1 MGEEAHRRSRP
12 LLRPPIHNH
21 HLHDI
26 FNAHTSGTCDMG
38 YRRGG
43 FTSIFIVGASV
54 CTYWA
59 GLARCKSVLKLRA
72 ERMHLHFFHSV
83 LGTSRTQLVL
93 DVIQD
98 IPAAGM
104 YNHSCLMRRSYSRVL
119 SSVFKSPDLCHQSK
133 HRDFRVCFFF
143 RLGSSRHKYGVF

>member
-1 MGEEAHRRSRP
+1 MGDR
-12 LLRPPIHNH
+12 
-21 HLHDI
+21 
-26 FNAHTSGTCDMG
+26 T
-38 YRRGG
+38 GG
-43 FTSIFIVGASV
+43 LTDLVIMRASL

-59 GLARCKSVLKLRA
+59 GLSRCKSVLKLRA
-72 ERMHLHFFHSV
+72 ERMHLHFVHSD
-83 LGTSRTQLVL
+83 LGTERTQLVL

-104 YNHSCLMRRSYSRVL
+104 YNHSCLMRRSCSRVL

-143 RLGSSRHKYGVF
+143 RFGSSRHKYGVF